1 MEHFTAAF
9 SSTTDIL
16 AYAAG
21 VAAAVL
27 IAAIAVLIS
36 LGVLAWLFDIITT
49 AIGRRWH
56 KRGKQPRGRIGQ
68 IIYRVTGDV

>member
-9 SSTTDIL
+9 SATADIL

-21 VAAAVL
+21 VVVVIL
-27 IAAIAVLIS
+27 IAAIAVLIF
-36 LGVLAWLFDIITT
+36 LGVLAWMFDVITT

-56 KRGKQPRGRIGQ
+56 KRGKQPRGKIGK
-68 IIYRVTGDV
+68 IIYRRTGDV

>member
-1 MEHFTAAF
+1 MEHFAAAF
-9 SSTTDIL
+9 SATVNIL

-27 IAAIAVLIS
+27 IAVIAVLVS

-56 KRGKQPRGRIGQ
+56 KRGKQPRGRIGK
-68 IIYRVTGDV
+68 IIYRRTGDV